1 MKGRIIGSAGT
12 LEDLVSLF
20 NEKMFSNNWVAK
32 EIDGVLKFYNTK
44 LNKFASGY
52 ITNKNGRFQYRERN

>member
-12 LEDLVSLF
+12 LENLVLLF
-20 NEKMFSNNWVAK
+20 NEKCYSTNWVAK
-32 EIDGVLKFYNTK
+32 EVDGVLKFYNPK

-52 ITNKNGRFQYRERN
+52 ITNKNGRFQYREEE